1 MSFSSNFGRAIDL
14 ANASIKSK
22 TKFAGLE
29 ADIGTLSNL
38 ATTNKSSLVAAVNEL
53 KSMVAALAPVITS
66 GQSISG
72 NTAASVNYTV
82 TGSNITV
89 SGNIKRVS
97 WSASSLPSGLSID
110 ASTGVITGTVT
121 TAGTYNFAVSVT
133 TNIGTA
139 TENVTAVIEMHSYPP
154 SVDSGSFSCNMT
166 QELVRYIPAG
176 TNTELDSSKGITSV
190 QWSASNLPSGLS
202 INSST
207 GNITGTPPTA
217 GTWNATVTCTTNY
230 GSASNTITIT
240 VNKYYPPKISLTAFD
255 ANMTQSVSGVYGS
268 GTNVDIDS
276 SKGITSVA
284 WSASG
289 LPSGLSINSSTGQI
303 TGAASSPGTWTA
315 TITCTTNYGTASRA
329 VTVTINKYYPPDIGG
344 SALYFFNG
352 KQLGLMTS
360 NLRLFQNISIQNGNE
375 YFYGMIPFMRG
386 NNTNVDSDKGITSV
400 QWSVSGLP
408 SGLYLYTETNDGT
421 AQTLDNYT
429 TYYKAGDA
437 YIVGNPT
444 VTGTFTAY
452 FTCTNNYGSSTRALT
467 ITVKTCS
474 YPPKSQTK
482 SWTWA
487 YNTNKTYYLGDAN
500 YNLQYSSSKDN
511 PVVRYYLS
519 SGTLPSGTSL
529 AISSNTLVI
538 RGTPNK
544 KGTYNFTV
552 SVTTTQGTASITTT
566 CTVS

>member
-1 MSFSSNFGRAIDL
+1 VFNGLRAI
-14 ANASIKSK
+14 
-22 TKFAGLE
+22 
-29 ADIGTLSNL
+29 
-38 ATTNKSSLVAAVNEL
+38 
-53 KSMVAALAPVITS
+53 
-66 GQSISG
+66 
-72 NTAASVNYTV
+72 Y
-82 TGSNITV
+82 
-89 SGNIKRVS
+89 R
-97 WSASSLPSGLSID
+97 
-110 ASTGVITGTVT
+110 
-121 TAGTYNFAVSVT
+121 
-133 TNIGTA
+133 
-139 TENVTAVIEMHSYPP
+139 
-154 SVDSGSFSCNMT
+154 
-166 QELVRYIPAG
+166 
-176 TNTELDSSKGITSV
+176 LDFRLIH
-190 QWSASNLPSGLS
+190 
-202 INSST
+202 
-207 GNITGTPPTA
+207 
-217 GTWNATVTCTTNY
+217 
-230 GSASNTITIT
+230 ASNTITIT

>member
-29 ADIGTLSNL
+29 TDIGSLSNL

-240 VNKYYPPKISLTAFD
+240 VNKYYPPTISLSSFD

-276 SKGITSVA
+276 SKGITSVQ

-303 TGAASSPGTWTA
+303 TGTASSPGTWTA
-315 TITCTTNYGTASRA
+315 TITCTTNYGTVSKA
-329 VTVTINKYYPPDIGG
+329 VTVTINKYYPPSITPDQVFECYKNG
-344 SALYFFNG
+344 SFLYNYKGFMPSIEG
-352 KQLGLMTS
+352 S
-360 NLRLFQNISIQNGNE
+360 NLW
-375 YFYGMIPFMRG
+375 
-386 NNTNVDSDKGITSV
+386 VDSSKGITYTT
-400 QWSVSGLP
+400 WSITNLP
-408 SGLYLYTETNDGT
+408 SGLSYSTTDWSIWGNSTDSLGT
-421 AQTLDNYT
+421 KYM
-429 TYYKAGDA
+429 
-437 YIVGNPT
+437 T
-444 VTGTFTAY
+444 VK
-452 FTCTNNYGSSTRALT
+452 CTNNYG
-467 ITVKTCS
+467 
-474 YPPKSQTK
+474 
-482 SWTWA
+482 
-487 YNTNKTYYLGDAN
+487 
-500 YNLQYSSSKDN
+500 
-511 PVVRYYLS
+511 
-519 SGTLPSGTSL
+519 
-529 AISSNTLVI
+529 
-538 RGTPNK
+538 
-544 KGTYNFTV
+544 
-552 SVTTTQGTASITTT
+552 TASITVKFRTRNPAYPPSPQSLQYNVKRGQSVNLSLDYGSRYCSIDSSKDIKYVNAYISSGRLPT
-566 CTVS
+566 GLSLTYSNGHTGSGSYPRFSGTVSSSALLGTYEVIAVVETNQGWASCVTTIVVAAS